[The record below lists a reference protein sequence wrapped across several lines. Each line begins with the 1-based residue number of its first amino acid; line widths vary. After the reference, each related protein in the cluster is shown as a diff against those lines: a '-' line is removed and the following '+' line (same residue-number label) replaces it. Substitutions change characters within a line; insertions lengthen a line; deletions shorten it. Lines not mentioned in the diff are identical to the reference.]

1 MRDVDIAK
9 ELLEK
14 EQLALAI
21 VKNCEIIF
29 ISRDIGIKPLY
40 TAVEEIKD
48 ELKGSSVADRV
59 TGKAAAMLC
68 KYAGIK
74 ELHTNLISENAI
86 KVMDTT
92 TILYY
97 YDESSPYIKNRDET
111 GMCPVETLSLNVNN
125 IYDLLQGISN
135 FLESLKKVC

>member
-1 MRDVDIAK
+1 MRDVNIAK

-21 VKNCEIIF
+21 VKNGEIIF
-29 ISRDIGIKPLY
+29 TSRDRGIKPLY
-40 TAVEEIKD
+40 TAVEELKD
-48 ELKGSSVADRV
+48 ELKGSSIADRV

-68 KYAGIK
+68 EYAGIK

-135 FLESLKKVC
+135 FLESLKKAC